1 MTASSA
7 RNRWLRL
14 LLGLPVV
21 LVAAQLAGCES
32 DKSKGR
38 AAKTVEVVVSS
49 PITDTVH
56 DYQDFTGRL
65 DAIKTVD
72 VRPHVTG
79 YVFEAPFKEGDIVH
93 KDEVLFTIDPR
104 TFQAD
109 LNQAE
114 ANVRLAIAD
123 HKLQERNVKRA
134 SKMILSNSIG
144 QEEYDQAVANY
155 EKAGANIRAM
165 EAARDRAKLYLD
177 YTRVT
182 APLDGRISRR
192 NVDPGN
198 LVNADQTLLTT
209 IVTVNPV
216 YAYFDVDERT
226 YLELVGAAAREM
238 KSWFEGLQFDV
249 LLRLAGE
256 EEFTHKGTVNFLD
269 NRLNANTGTIRM
281 RAVVQNSTGYLKA
294 GLFAR
299 VRLPIGQPYKALLI
313 TDEALQS
320 DQGKKYV
327 WVVNADKKVEY
338 RSVQLGQSIAGLRV
352 IKEGYKFTDRSVDSL
367 RAAAVPDGV
376 LAKLAALRNREF
388 PRKQDF
394 LAELGKLLDR
404 NDLARYQDRLLRECE
419 EGLHEGD
426 HVIVEGM
433 QRVRAGM
440 PVETKW
446 QDPPKPPHAT
456 LAKGV
461 SDRPAAAEAK

>member
-1 MTASSA
+1 
-7 RNRWLRL
+7 
-14 LLGLPVV
+14 
-21 LVAAQLAGCES
+21 
-32 DKSKGR
+32 
-38 AAKTVEVVVSS
+38 
-49 PITDTVH
+49 
-56 DYQDFTGRL
+56 
-65 DAIKTVD
+65 
-72 VRPHVTG
+72 
-79 YVFEAPFKEGDIVH
+79 
-93 KDEVLFTIDPR
+93 
-104 TFQAD
+104 
-109 LNQAE
+109 
-114 ANVRLAIAD
+114 
-123 HKLQERNVKRA
+123 
-134 SKMILSNSIG
+134 
-144 QEEYDQAVANY
+144 
-155 EKAGANIRAM
+155 M
-165 EAARDRAKLYLD
+165 EAGRDRAKLYLD

-209 IVTVNPV
+209 IVTVDPV

-256 EEFTHKGTVNFLD
+256 EEFSHKGTVNFLD

-313 TDEALQS
+313 SDEALQS

-352 IKEGYKFTDRSVDSL
+352 IKEGYKFTDKSVESL

-376 LAKLAALRNREF
+376 LAKLAALRNREV

-394 LAELGKLLDR
+394 VAELGKLLDK
-404 NDLARYQDRLLRECE
+404 NELARYQDRLLRECE

-440 PVETKW
+440 EVQTKW
-446 QDPPKPPHAT
+446 QDPPRAPHAT